1 MIHILKM
8 KSKNVIYYL
17 SILSIIIISFLF
29 FSYNFYPLLNS
40 DDALNVLMAHYY
52 KLPNDIYCWGQDR
65 GGTLIPLISQLF
77 ITVFNLSALTSVS
90 ISTYII
96 LTLGFFGFASL
107 IKNKFLKILFAII
120 WFLPF
125 QRFIDILRFPIG
137 IEYSLIGIAIYFI
150 NKIAITHE
158 IKNLKK
164 HLFLIITALT
174 LIISVWVSDLSIITI
189 SIVLLSLIAF
199 KFFENK
205 KISIDKTSLLYCF
218 GAIAIGYLFIHFA
231 KEQTPIKSNNYL
243 SINAPYQIKEGL
255 EIIINSF
262 KDVLTFKTN
271 EVLVSI
277 YTYFVIIFTIV
288 FLFYVV
294 KKKLISQLISNKW
307 IIIFIVDC
315 LVIFTTILLSRWVLL
330 NGMGRWYFVASYIS
344 LSLAII
350 LSLDNIIIKHKPKLL
365 TISLLIIVIIG
376 AISPLITMKYVRPK
390 TLKPMVEVVGELQTL
405 GEIGVIAEFWNSY
418 IISCR
423 NPELIKVTPHDKSDV
438 RNKEM
443 IEMVFERDKIY
454 IIKDMW
460 MDNFPDTLTQ
470 FGHTLIKDSV
480 PFNLGGCDICK
491 YRLTRAN
498 N

>member
-1 MIHILKM
+1 
-8 KSKNVIYYL
+8 
-17 SILSIIIISFLF
+17 
-29 FSYNFYPLLNS
+29 
-40 DDALNVLMAHYY
+40 
-52 KLPNDIYCWGQDR
+52 
-65 GGTLIPLISQLF
+65 
-77 ITVFNLSALTSVS
+77 
-90 ISTYII
+90 
-96 LTLGFFGFASL
+96 
-107 IKNKFLKILFAII
+107 
-120 WFLPF
+120 
-125 QRFIDILRFPIG
+125 
-137 IEYSLIGIAIYFI
+137 
-150 NKIAITHE
+150 
-158 IKNLKK
+158 
-164 HLFLIITALT
+164 
-174 LIISVWVSDLSIITI
+174 
-189 SIVLLSLIAF
+189 
-199 KFFENK
+199 
-205 KISIDKTSLLYCF
+205 
-218 GAIAIGYLFIHFA
+218 
-231 KEQTPIKSNNYL
+231 
-243 SINAPYQIKEGL
+243 
-255 EIIINSF
+255 
-262 KDVLTFKTN
+262 
-271 EVLVSI
+271 
-277 YTYFVIIFTIV
+277 
-288 FLFYVV
+288 
-294 KKKLISQLISNKW
+294 
-307 IIIFIVDC
+307 
-315 LVIFTTILLSRWVLL
+315 
-330 NGMGRWYFVASYIS
+330 MGRWYFVASYIS